1 MNKVFVVVVNC
12 GNPINAELLK
22 HQNGE
27 TKTWSSLNESEKV
40 VDKINEREGYGSA
53 RSVVL

>member
-12 GNPINAELLK
+12 ENPINAELLK

-27 TKTWSSLNESEKV
+27 TKTWVNLNDAEKV
-40 VDKINEREGYGSA
+40 TDKINERDGFGSA
-53 RSVVL
+53 RTVLL